1 MRWHLAEFGTEEEK
15 LLKENT
21 IGKIDAF
28 LEKFT
33 VQLQT
38 ERQIANLVRGKP
50 AIHK

>member
-33 VQLQT
+33 ADTDKL
-38 ERQIANLVRGKP
+38 ANWFG
-50 AIHK
+50 